1 MTATVQTLLLLLAV
15 LVAAAVIARR
25 LKTPGSIVL
34 VLAGVALAFVPGLPS
49 VVLAPEL
56 VLLVLPRRSFI
67 PPAFP

>member
-25 LKTPGSIVL
+25 LNTPSSIVL
-34 VLAGVALAFVPGLPS
+34 VVAGVALAFIPGLPP
-49 VVLAPEL
+49 VALAPEL
-56 VLLVLPRRSFI
+56 VLLVCFRRSFI